1 MDALERQRILDRI
14 ISGQCIIRDH
24 NQFLLVRDPNSFYR
38 MLADEY
44 YEEVYQKLI
53 DEGVPTQAHTLAILE
68 QQGLWNKSKD
78 LEIETLHD
86 NIKKL
91 RKKLPDY
98 EFKSIEKKKVL
109 AAIEISEKEIARLN
123 KVKNSLLMNT
133 AEYIANIEKY
143 KKLVFL
149 LTVDINKQLKWTDWA
164 EYINLPDRYILDII
178 NKVYFD
184 DRINSAAIRE
194 LARSEPWRSMWVA
207 ACKVG
212 NLLPI
217 PMVDIT
223 EVQQALI
230 SWSIVYDNVF
240 EHPES
245 PTIDVINNDVLLDS
259 WLEIQ
264 HNKREGDK
272 NKNINLGNEK
282 IKNSAE
288 IFVAVDSIEDAKKV
302 YEINDSNAKATLQQ
316 RSGKAVVGQ
325 TLREQDLPDVRLE
338 LQMQSHKA
346 QAARITGN

>member
-14 ISGQCIIRDH
+14 ISGQCVIRD
-24 NQFLLVRDPNSFYR
+24 QTQLLVVRDPNSFYR

-44 YEEVYQKLI
+44 YEGVYQKLI
-53 DEGVPTQAHTLAILE
+53 EDGVPTQEHTLAILE
-68 QQGLWNKSKD
+68 QRGLWSKAKD
-78 LEIETLHD
+78 QEIETLHD
-86 NIKKL
+86 NI
-91 RKKLPDY
+91 RKMRRKLPDY
-98 EFKSIEKKKVL
+98 EFKSIEKKKIL
-109 AAIEISEKEIARLN
+109 TAIDVSEKEIKRLN

-143 KKLVFL
+143 KKLIFL
-149 LTVDINKQLKWTDWA
+149 LTTDIEKRPKWTDWNA
-164 EYINLPDRYILDII
+164 YIDLSDRYILDII

-184 DRINSAAIRE
+184 DRINSGAIRE

-245 PTIDVINNDVLLDS
+245 PSIDVINNDILLDS
-259 WLEIQ
+259 WLETQ
-264 HNKREGDK
+264 HNKREGEK

-325 TLREQDLPDVRLE
+325 AFREQDLPDVRLE